1 MLLFKN
7 NTSSHRHLGIKGY
20 EKMKT
25 VIILVTWLL
34 VAIVVGVTY
43 GRFCAA
49 ANAFDVQIRSILGIE
64 SDTAAENLAAAEQS
78 LEEAA

>member
-1 MLLFKN
+1 
-7 NTSSHRHLGIKGY
+7 
-20 EKMKT
+20 MKT

-64 SDTAAENLAAAEQS
+64 SDTVAENLTAEES

>member
-1 MLLFKN
+1 LLLFKN
-7 NTSSHRHLGIKGY
+7 NITSHHHLEIKRY
-20 EKMKT
+20 ETMKT

-64 SDTAAENLAAAEQS
+64 SDTVAENLTAEES